1 MLNIT
6 GIVMMIVGVLM
17 MAGSAGDCDGKCME
31 YANTMGEMATML
43 ILGLTIAAI
52 GGIIVYNE
60 NKIQERD
67 VRKYIKIGTKCDTKF
82 GLSKVT
88 GIEMCET
95 EGAKEGIPMEKVF
108 LSDKNRCVFDFEN
121 GHWQYGYQ
129 VEAQNA

>member
-6 GIVMMIVGVLM
+6 GMVMMIVGVLM
-17 MAGSAGDCDGKCME
+17 MAGSAGDCDGQCME
-31 YANTMGEMATML
+31 YANTLGEMATML
-43 ILGLTIAAI
+43 IFGLTIAAI

-60 NKIQERD
+60 NKIQERY

-88 GIEMCET
+88 GIDFCET
-95 EGAKEGIPMEKVF
+95 EGAKEGIPMDKIF

-129 VEAQNA
+129 VEVANV